1 MDPMDAHEHS
11 DHSDQSDS
19 DDFDDELVLGERDPD
34 QPKFKKELADALLE
48 HLRKPGCFAGSRP
61 FEQNSPGFKVGV
73 AVNGVGAIKLPL
85 QETQAQQIIAQARPA
100 TNGSDKEFSNMWE
113 LDPGQFR
120 LTEDNN
126 WMPTVKNVAM
136 EDVSSVLGFHDSLL
150 RATPDKMLLYGK
162 DAHLEAQTQLPAD
175 PQMFGKL
182 LILLPSEHEGGDVIV
197 RQNEEIVTMSTQ
209 LINTPKKKNGLTF
222 FAWYTDVQYEITPVT
237 SGYLWALTYNL
248 TKYYFPRRPNLPR
261 VPQPVSNERLNAAL
275 KIWLYE
281 TEKADAFAKA
291 AASRTTAESKDA
303 EAALISIKQ
312 KKKAE
317 LAASE
322 LEAMELVQRAAVRA
336 SKKGNK
342 AYHALRAAKVPPFS
356 VFCLSSR
363 YDSANPSFDTLDAR
377 DKNVVQALLEATADL
392 PVDIFLC
399 NIELAEL
406 GVCEESYRPY
416 RVTSRLKKKWKFPK
430 GQPLN
435 DGKSMF
441 HDLDNYLQID
451 YTIDEM
457 YSINGRQLANAIPL
471 KGDCIIYEN
480 FIDGMEFQRGFKAG
494 SYGDDECLHEE
505 VKEWETEVY
514 DSLLDSLG
522 SGMRSY
528 IGYLD
533 GEAIFGHFAGSL
545 ENDDY
550 TQTKYELTHHTSFS
564 MGILDSISQRAL
576 IANSPEKRHHWQGIY
591 TQLAQKVVEDMN
603 ACDLMSH
610 RIAFTLLSE
619 AEKDP
624 YFWGK
629 AAKLASLK
637 GELLKAVGR
646 SWLLSFYNQL
656 IAFKEPSLAN
666 VATNLLSKMADDLK
680 LLPAA
685 EDKHRHES
693 WLLMK
698 DLWLSLLKQLVESVD
713 SKDSTAIQDKARQD
727 LKPLRRLAAVI
738 LGNMVELSLFD
749 YPVKDELLY
758 RRQFPMCPMTRAKNR
773 KGKRVGPLGQHPCNI
788 CDNVNGFMMSP
799 FNETLIISLPREH
812 RLFIERE
819 TAQAKTWCA
828 DSAAIT
834 KIVPSTKG
842 YKMETITLTKTWDQH
857 DALCR
862 HWNSDKAKVE
872 KVILEAFSRDQLKAL
887 LETDDYQRI
896 ARMDCIKVPITES
909 TVLPLFGELWSD
921 LGERREDSVEKD
933 VANSNCMVNLAAVEK
948 SITIPEESKEASES
962 KKSPSSSS
970 PTQGTKRKADEELA
984 KESKK

>member
-494 SYGDDECLHEE
+494 S
-505 VKEWETEVY
+505 
-514 DSLLDSLG
+514 
-522 SGMRSY
+522 GM
-528 IGYLD
+528 
-533 GEAIFGHFAGSL
+533 
-545 ENDDY
+545 
-550 TQTKYELTHHTSFS
+550 
-564 MGILDSISQRAL
+564 
-576 IANSPEKRHHWQGIY
+576 Y

-698 DLWLSLLKQLVESVD
+698 DLWLSFLKQLVESVD